1 MKHKQLKRITGM
13 ILSAVLVIGSLAGCS
28 GKNTDGGGSGGNSG
42 GNGENA
48 GEQAMGRF
56 LEEEMALPA
65 ECMNI
70 YDMKKLEDG
79 VIRLVGNDEN
89 GTDSVW
95 DSRDKG
101 ESWEKVFDFPKEFQD
116 EDKGYIDYAA
126 LSGDGQTAFVFN
138 KIEDDGIRPV
148 VCLLDKSGN
157 GSEIPF
163 ELPETDMVNTTYF
176 SKDVEENKDSPQTEK
191 ETGEK
196 QDSEPKEA
204 GEENESVPE
213 SEAGEENDSAPEE
226 DAEFKNMD
234 GAGSN
239 LAMDIKF
246 LGNDQIMVQDIQDN
260 IYQVRIADGSV
271 KQTYEF
277 DGMTES
283 HQFYAIGKTI
293 VVQSSTEILL
303 YDSETGE
310 QQSTEEA
317 LQKSVSESGSFTAM
331 DTMDQGESV
340 YCLSGGGLYHYK
352 FGGSVVEQLIDGSMN
367 SLGGP
372 SFYAAALTMLD
383 EQNLLVAASDSN
395 ADSASGIVLLK
406 FTYSADVPAKPS
418 KELKVYSL
426 YDNRE
431 LRQAISRFQKE
442 HTDVY
447 INFENALSEENG
459 VTVSDALKTLTTEI
473 MAGEGPDVL
482 LLDGM
487 PVETY
492 MEKGILKDIS
502 ALVSENE
509 KDYFGSVLN
518 AYKDESGQLCA
529 VPARFL
535 IPMIQAGSG
544 AYAPGEDFDT
554 FTDRAGVLTNMV
566 PKEVIEKFWY
576 SCGSAWQ
583 KEDGTLDEA
592 KITEFLTKLKN
603 AYGEYDSSVEE
614 NTGAAVS
621 YDVAGDAA
629 VGGNVSLMQNVR
641 IDTGMIDL
649 ACGNLKS
656 NIGLFGGNSYE
667 MLLAVNKKLEGGDFG
682 YMPGQAENVFVPAMI
697 MGISSKSTQTE
708 TAEQFVKYLFS
719 QEAQSFSQGGGL
731 PVERT
736 AFRSVIDGHEYENTS
751 SLVAV
756 AGGDE
761 MDEMISYE
769 MVPRTEEEI
778 QKLTEL
784 AESLT
789 VPALQD
795 EVIKDAVTEQGEK
808 VLKGELSPQEAA
820 AAIMQ
825 KVNIYLAE

>member
-1 MKHKQLKRITGM
+1 MKHKNLKRITGM
-13 ILSAVLVIGSLAGCS
+13 LLSAVLIIGSLAGCS
-28 GKNTDGGGSGGNSG
+28 GKISDGGG
-42 GNGENA
+42 GENSTEKDA
-48 GEQAMGRF
+48 KEQAMGRF
-56 LEEEMALPA
+56 LEEEMAMPA
-65 ECMNI
+65 ELMNI

-79 VIRLVGNDEN
+79 TIRLAGSDEKGIN
-89 GTDSVW
+89 SVW
-95 DSRDKG
+95 DSKDKG
-101 ESWEKVFDFPKEFQD
+101 ESWEKGFDFPEKYQD
-116 EDKGYIDYAA
+116 EEKGYIDYAA

-138 KIEDDGIRPV
+138 KIEDNGIRPV

-157 GSEIPF
+157 GSEIPYEF
-163 ELPETDMVNTTYF
+163 PQTDMLNTAYF
-176 SKDVEENKDSPQTEK
+176 TKDAEGNEDSPQAEK
-191 ETGEK
+191 ETGAED
-196 QDSEPKEA
+196 DSMPKE
-204 GEENESVPE
+204 EENSSMPK
-213 SEAGEENDSAPEE
+213 GEKDGSAPEE
-226 DAEFKNMD
+226 DTEIKNMD
-234 GAGSN
+234 GTGN

-246 LGNDQIMVQDIQDN
+246 LGNDQILVQDIQDN
-260 IYQVRIADGSV
+260 IYQVSIADDSV

-283 HQFYAIGKTI
+283 HQFYVVGKTI
-293 VVQSSTEILL
+293 VVQSSSEVLL
-303 YDSETGE
+303 YDSETGQ
-310 QQSTEEA
+310 QQSTDEA
-317 LQKSVSESGSFTAM
+317 LQKSVSESGTFTAM
-331 DTMDQGESV
+331 DTMDQGKSV
-340 YCLSGGGLYHYK
+340 YGLSAGGLYHYK

-372 SFYAAALTMLD
+372 SFYVSALAMLD
-383 EQNLLVAASDSN
+383 EQNLLVAANDSN

-442 HTDVY
+442 HTDIYV
-447 INFENALSEENG
+447 NFEVALSEENG

-487 PVETY
+487 SVETY
-492 MEKGILKDIS
+492 VEKGILKDIAS
-502 ALVSENE
+502 LVNENE
-509 KDYFGSVLN
+509 NDYFGSVLN

-544 AYAPGEDFDT
+544 EYTAGEDFDT
-554 FTDRAGVLTNMV
+554 FTDRAGVLANMV

-583 KEDGTLDEA
+583 KEDGTLEEA
-592 KITEFLTKLKN
+592 KITEFLEKLKN
-603 AYGEYDSSVEE
+603 AYGEYDSDMDEDTGVSVAYHEAG
-614 NTGAAVS
+614 GAAK
-621 YDVAGDAA
+621 A
-629 VGGNVSLMQNVR
+629 GNVSRLQGTD
-641 IDTGMIDL
+641 IGEGMFEL
-649 ACGNLKS
+649 AYGRLKS
-656 NIGLFGGNSYE
+656 NVGLFGGSSYD
-667 MLLAVNKKLEGGDFG
+667 MLLAVNKMLEGGDYG
-682 YMPGQAENVFVPAMI
+682 IMPGQAENVFVPSMI
-697 MGISSKSTQTE
+697 MGISSKSNQTE
-708 TAEQFVKYLFS
+708 VAEEFVKYLFS
-719 QEAQSFSQGGGL
+719 KEAQSVSQGGGL
-731 PVERT
+731 PVEKS
-736 AFRSVIDGHEYENTS
+736 AFRSAIDGHEYENTK

-778 QKLTEL
+778 KKLTDL

-789 VPALQD
+789 TPALQN

-825 KVNIYLAE
+825 KINIYLAE